1 MFYFSIS
8 DHIALKNWMENVA
21 QQRTEV
27 KTNDNLFNLSGVKGD
42 EFDNVIHAKRAAKS
56 AINLYNQIRLH
67 VSLDYK
73 TPNMVYK
80 LTA

>member
-1 MFYFSIS
+1 M
-8 DHIALKNWMENVA
+8 
-21 QQRTEV
+21 
-27 KTNDNLFNLSGVKGD
+27 
-42 EFDNVIHAKRAAKS
+42 
-56 AINLYNQIRLH
+56 NLYNQIRLH